1 MKKAG
6 LIGGMGPQSTMPYY
20 NGIVYGVR
28 ERTRPDFFPNLTIES
43 INVFE
48 VLDYCGRRDYEGLT
62 EHVLGAIRNL
72 AAAGCDF
79 AVLTANTTHIIFE
92 RLQGTSPIPL
102 LSIVEATAAEAL
114 RRGYRRVAVLGT
126 VFTMTGDFYRKP
138 FERLGVEVVVPR
150 SDEMQLIDKRITDEL
165 ELGIIRPET
174 LAEFQAIIKRMAD
187 EDRAE
192 AVVLGCTELP
202 LLLNDGN
209 SPLPTLDTVAIH
221 TSAIIDRILS
231 ED

>member
-48 VLDYCGRRDYEGLT
+48 VLGYCGRRDYEGLT
-62 EHVLGAIRNL
+62 DHVLAAVQNL

-79 AVLTANTTHIIFE
+79 AVLTANTTHIIFD
-92 RLQGTSPIPL
+92 RLAARTPIPL
-102 LSIVEATAAEAL
+102 LSIVEATCAEAL
-114 RRGYRRVAVLGT
+114 SRGYRRIALLGT
-126 VFTMTGDFYRKP
+126 TFTMTGEFYKEP
-138 FERLGVEVVVPR
+138 FRRNGIEVVVP
-150 SDEMQLIDKRITDEL
+150 SAEEMQLIDRRITDEL
-165 ELGIIRPET
+165 ELGDIRPST
-174 LAEFQAIIKRMAD
+174 LAEFQTIIARMSR
-187 EDRAE
+187 EEGAE

-202 LLLNDGN
+202 LLLNDAN

-221 TSAIIDRILS
+221 TTAIINKIL

>member
-20 NGIVYGVR
+20 MSTVYGVR

-48 VLDYCGRRDYEGLT
+48 VLGFCARRDYEGLT
-62 EHVLGAIRNL
+62 EHVLDAVRNL

-79 AVLTANTTHIIFE
+79 AVLTANTTHIIFD
-92 RLQGTSPIPL
+92 RLQVRSPIPL
-102 LSIVEATAAEAL
+102 ISIVETTCAEA
-114 RRGYRRVAVLGT
+114 RKRGYKRIALLGT
-126 VFTMTGDFYRKP
+126 VFTMTGDFYKQP
-138 FERLGVEVVVPR
+138 FVREGIEVLVPNAE
-150 SDEMQLIDKRITDEL
+150 EMRTVDCRITDEL
-165 ELGIIRPET
+165 ELGVVRPET
-174 LAEFQAIIKRMAD
+174 LAEFRKIITRLRD
-187 EDRAE
+187 EEGAE

-202 LLLNDGN
+202 MLLNDGN

-221 TSAIIDRILS
+221 TAAIVDRILS
-231 ED
+231 D